1 MSAPSFEDDDASE
14 IPLLGVGVS
23 DGLVRQAG
31 TVRRPRGEHCAA
43 VEVCLQH
50 LAAAGFDAAPSFLG
64 IDGRGRKVLTFVEG
78 EMGGRPANAR
88 ALTEDVL
95 VSLAGIQRGIQRG
108 LREVSARVVRAPI
121 A

>member
-1 MSAPSFEDDDASE
+1 MSAPSFEGDDAPE
-14 IPLLGVGVS
+14 IPLLGGVS

-31 TVRRPRGEHCAA
+31 TVRRPRGEHSAA

-50 LAAAGFDAAPSFLG
+50 LAAAGFDAAPRFLG
-64 IDGRGRKVLTFVEG
+64 IDGRGRKVLNFVEG

-95 VSLAGIQRGIQRG
+95 VSLAGIQRG